1 MTNQWVDFKAVKESV
16 SMQMVIEHYG
26 IKGLR
31 KSKDELRGACP
42 LPGGTDKNQRA
53 FSVNLSKNVF
63 KCFVCGS
70 RGNVLDFVATME
82 GCSVRDAALKL
93 AEWFGVGESESIENE
108 EQPDEIIETIE
119 TGVYRHFKG
128 GDYLVTGVA
137 VHSETGE
144 PLVIYRPLC
153 GDYQLTARPLKMF
166 TETVE
171 RDGDTVPRFYLV
183 REL

>member
-1 MTNQWVDFKAVKESV
+1 MEGQWVDFKTVKEAV
-16 SMQMVIEHYG
+16 SMQMVIDRYG

-42 LPGGTDKNQRA
+42 LPGGSETNQRA
-53 FSVNLSKNVF
+53 FSINLSKNVF
-63 KCFVCGS
+63 KCFVCNT
-70 RGNVLDFVATME
+70 RGNVLDFVAAME
-82 GCSVRDAALKL
+82 SCSVRDAAVKL
-93 AEWFGVGESESIENE
+93 AGWFGVGETESVGNE
-108 EQPDEIIETIE
+108 EQPDEVIETIE

-144 PLVIYRPLC
+144 PLVIYRPLY
-153 GDYQLTARPLKMF
+153 GAYQLTARPLKMF

-171 RDGDTVPRFYLV
+171 RDGGSVPRFHLV

>member
-1 MTNQWVDFKAVKESV
+1 MANQWVDFKAVKEAV

-42 LPGGTDKNQRA
+42 FPGGTNSNKRA

-70 RGNVLDFVATME
+70 RGNVLDFVAAMDS
-82 GCSVRDAALKL
+82 CSVREAALKL
-93 AEWFGVGESESIENE
+93 AEWFGVGESESVESE
-108 EQPDEIIETIE
+108 EHLDEVIETIE
-119 TGVYRHFKG
+119 MGVYRHFKG

-144 PLVIYRPLC
+144 LLVIYRPLY

-171 RDGDTVPRFYLV
+171 RDGDSVPRFHLV